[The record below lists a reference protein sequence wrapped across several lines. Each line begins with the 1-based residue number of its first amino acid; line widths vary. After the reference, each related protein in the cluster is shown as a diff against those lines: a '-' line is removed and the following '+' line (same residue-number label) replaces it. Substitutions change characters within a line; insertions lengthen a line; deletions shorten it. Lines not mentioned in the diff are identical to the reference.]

1 MPQTPRNIEVD
12 TIRTFAL
19 IGICIVNIPFFGLTV
34 EQQLVP
40 PTALADQAAVFA
52 VEALLQGKFF
62 LLFSFIFGWGM
73 HIQDQAAARSNVSF
87 GRRYARRLGGL
98 ALLGALHAA
107 FVFTGDILVLYA
119 VLGALI
125 WPKRN
130 KSPQA
135 LGVFAAKLVPV
146 AVLAMGI
153 IALALTAPMPIASGP
168 GLGGSFAQAL
178 ATRIMDWPT
187 TFLFVA
193 LFNGPLALGA
203 FAMGIAAAKVDFFAA
218 GNQLFA
224 RLSRAVPV
232 LLCVG
237 VPLNLVYAA
246 AMSGLLPASTG
257 ITQALGMMALAL
269 GGPMLAAVYLVGII
283 RFARH
288 AVPGPGW
295 LASGRNSLSGYVLQG
310 VIAGTVFGGYGLG
323 LYGQLGQAK
332 LLILSMAIAAGGL
345 LLALA
350 WTRVFQRGPL
360 EVVLR
365 QITHGTGGQ

>member
-1 MPQTPRNIEVD
+1 MTQTPRNIEVD
-12 TIRTFAL
+12 TIRTVAL
-19 IGICIVNIPFFGLTV
+19 IGICIVNVPFLGLTV
-34 EQQLVP
+34 EQQLVH

-73 HIQDQAAARSNVSF
+73 HIQDQAAAKANISF
-87 GRRYARRLGGL
+87 GHRYARRLVGL
-98 ALLGALHAA
+98 ALLGALHAV

-125 WPKRN
+125 WPKRS
-130 KSPQA
+130 KTPHA
-135 LGVFAAKLVPV
+135 LGVFAAKMVPM

-168 GLGGSFAQAL
+168 GLGGSFTEAM

-187 TFLFVA
+187 TFVFVA

-203 FAMGIAAAKVDFFAA
+203 FAMGIAAAKVNFFAA
-218 GNQLFA
+218 GNPQFA
-224 RLSRAVPV
+224 RLSRAVP
-232 LLCVG
+232 LLLAVG
-237 VPLNLVYAA
+237 VPFNLVYAA
-246 AMSGLLPASTG
+246 AMSGLLPGSTG
-257 ITQALGMMALAL
+257 VAQGLGMMALAV
-269 GGPMLAAVYLVGII
+269 GAPMLAAAYLVGII
-283 RFARH
+283 RFARR

-295 LASGRNSLSGYVLQG
+295 LAAGRNSLSGYVVQG
-310 VIAGTVFGGYGLG
+310 AIAGLVFGGYGLG

-332 LLILSMAIAAGGL
+332 LLILSLAIAVGSM

-350 WTRVFQRGPL
+350 WTRMFQRGPL

-365 QITHGTGGQ
+365 RITHGRGGQ

>member
-1 MPQTPRNIEVD
+1 MTQTPRNIEVD
-12 TIRTFAL
+12 TIRTVAL
-19 IGICIVNIPFFGLTV
+19 IGICIVNIPFLGLTV
-34 EQQLVP
+34 TQQLVP
-40 PTALADQAAVFA
+40 PMLLADQADVFA
-52 VEALLQGKFF
+52 VEALFQGKFF

-73 HIQDQAAARSNVSF
+73 DTQDQAAARSNVSF
-87 GRRYARRLGGL
+87 GLRYARRLSGL

-107 FVFTGDILVLYA
+107 LVFTGDILVLYA

-125 WPKRN
+125 WPKRS

-135 LGVFAAKLVPV
+135 LAVFAAKMVPV

-153 IALALTAPMPIASGP
+153 IAVVLTAPMPIPSGP
-168 GLGGSFAQAL
+168 GLGGSFAEGVT
-178 ATRIMDWPT
+178 TRIMDWPT

-218 GNQLFA
+218 GSPQFS

-232 LLCVG
+232 LLTVG

-257 ITQALGMMALAL
+257 IAQALGMMALAM
-269 GGPMLAAVYLVGII
+269 GAPMLAAAYLVGII
-283 RFARH
+283 RFARKT
-288 AVPGPGW
+288 VPAPGL
-295 LASGRNSLSGYVLQG
+295 LASGRKSLSGYVVQG
-310 VIAGTVFGGYGLG
+310 IIAGAVFGGYGLG

-332 LLILSMAIAAGGL
+332 LLILSIAIAAGVM
-345 LLALA
+345 LLAFA
-350 WTRVFQRGPL
+350 WTRMFQRGPL

-365 QITHGTGGQ
+365 RITHGTGGQ